1 MDIFAVVSN
10 HIDWLGQR
18 QAITAANI
26 ANSDTPNFKAKDIQP
41 FHLQMQDLQ
50 ISLQQTQ
57 AGHMQDQSVMTT
69 GYEIRD
75 QHNSDS
81 THSGNDV
88 VIEKE
93 MLNVGETSRQFTF
106 DTAIAKI
113 FHRMMMSSVKS

>member
-10 HIDWLGQR
+10 HINWLGQR
-18 QAITAANI
+18 QAITAANV
-26 ANSDTPNFKAKDIQP
+26 ANSDTPNFRAKEIQP
-41 FHLQMQDLQ
+41 FHLQIQDLQ
-50 ISLQQTQ
+50 TSLQQTQ
-57 AGHMQDQSVMTT
+57 VGHMQDQSIMAT

>member
-10 HIDWLGQR
+10 HINWLGQR
-18 QAITAANI
+18 QAITAANV
-26 ANSDTPNFKAKDIQP
+26 ANSDTPNFRAKEIQP

-50 ISLQQTQ
+50 TSLQQTQ
-57 AGHMQDQSVMTT
+57 VGHMQDQSIMAT

-75 QHNSDS
+75 QHNTDA